1 MEDDLFK
8 CLPSPGFV
16 FIMPVLGGFVSDS
29 YVERYKTT
37 VIAGVIYIAGQ
48 QQVLSAYSVRIQSS
62 FVGTRLIKL
71 KPIGAPL
78 EEGPSEKYR
87 WIPERFGF
95 MNN

>member
-1 MEDDLFK
+1 MEDDLFQ

-62 FVGTRLIKL
+62 FVGHKINQVKTNRSSIRR
-71 KPIGAPL
+71 G
-78 EEGPSEKYR
+78 SVR
-87 WIPERFGF
+87 
-95 MNN
+95 